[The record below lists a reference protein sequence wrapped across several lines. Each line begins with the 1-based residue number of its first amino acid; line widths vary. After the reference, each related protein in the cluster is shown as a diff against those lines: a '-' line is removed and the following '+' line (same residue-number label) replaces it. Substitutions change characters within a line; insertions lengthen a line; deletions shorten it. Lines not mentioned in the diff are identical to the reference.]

1 MRSSRARMFIMFI
14 VGIVV
19 GTMLLGSALAL
30 TATSFTYAKKHVG
43 YVAVTPFDLQPAN
56 DTIGFAA
63 TYDERTGAGCADTGL
78 RLPQNAMLVNATVY
92 ETEGAPLVISIYRT
106 NRATGGTSF
115 AIVTP
120 TPDGSRQAH
129 TLQIPST
136 WAKVNNAT
144 FDYMFE
150 VCHGPSG
157 IFHGARVKYTYK
169 SAGD

>member
-1 MRSSRARMFIMFI
+1 MFIMFI

-43 YVAVTPFDLQPAN
+43 YVAVTPFDLQPAA

-63 TYDERTGAGCADTGL
+63 DYDGRTGAGCADTGL
-78 RLPQNAMLVNATVY
+78 RLPQGATLVNATVY
-92 ETEGAPLVISIYRT
+92 ETEGISAPLVISIYRV
-106 NRATGGTSF
+106 NRATGAVSSAIGTP
-115 AIVTP
+115 AT
-120 TPDGSRQAH
+120 DGSRQAH
-129 TLQIPST
+129 ALPIPST

-150 VCHGPSG
+150 VCHDPDG
-157 IFHGARVKYTYK
+157 IFHGARIKYTYE